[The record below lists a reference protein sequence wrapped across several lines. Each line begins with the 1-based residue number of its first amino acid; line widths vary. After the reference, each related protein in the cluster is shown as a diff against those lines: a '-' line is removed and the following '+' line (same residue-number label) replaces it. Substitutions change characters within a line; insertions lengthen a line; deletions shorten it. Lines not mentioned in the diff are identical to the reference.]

1 VRDLAALARAGF
13 SYGIAREVIDET
25 ADEDTSPGRR

>member
-13 SYGIAREVIDET
+13 SYGIAREVIDAA
-25 ADEDTSPGRR
+25 ADDEGTEEA